1 LFQDFPQYITFP
13 GVFWFPRLSRAV
25 ATMKYDVLNRYL
37 LILSKSFV
45 TIFEINDT
53 HFEWA
58 LTALDERL
66 FLF

>member
-1 LFQDFPQYITFP
+1 
-13 GVFWFPRLSRAV
+13 
-25 ATMKYDVLNRYL
+25 MKYDVLNRYL